1 MGQLG
6 QHLVPAR
13 AALIPALT
21 QAYADEWFAQYNY
34 WFVVNTLSGPA
45 APAVASCMRQ
55 KARRA
60 LVHANRLAGR
70 IAELGGQ
77 PVAKLTEL
85 VQHATDKPFKLP
97 ADVRDLDGVLKA
109 VLDAER
115 TSIRT
120 YQRLYEHTR
129 DTDPITQALALELLT
144 EAGRGEAQL
153 ERLLGAPA
161 PELSGQSSSPPASPA

>member
-1 MGQLG
+1 MAHKEPYVGQLA
-6 QHLVPAR
+6 QQFLQIEPPT
-13 AALIPALT
+13 LIRELT

-34 WFVVNTLSGPA
+34 WFVANTISGPA
-45 APAVASCMRQ
+45 APALAKVLRQ

-97 ADVRDLDGVLKA
+97 DDVRDLDGILKA

-115 TSIRT
+115 TSLRT
-120 YQRLYEHTR
+120 YQQLYERTR
-129 DTDPITQALALELLT
+129 GKDPITHALALELLA
-144 EAGRGEAQL
+144 EAVHGEEQV
-153 ERLLGAPA
+153 ERLLWAPA
-161 PELSGQSSSPPASPA
+161 REMDGR